1 MSVIGMDNIEVTKY
15 MEHSL
20 TTIDTNPDEVCELA
34 WDLLQ
39 KKMKNCYYRLSQ
51 KIVLS
56 GKLVIRDSTG
66 ACRHMINAGSFL
78 H

>member
-1 MSVIGMDNIEVTKY
+1 MSVIGMDNIEVAKY

-20 TTIDTNPDEVCELA
+20 TSIDTSPDEVCALA

-39 KKMKNCYYRLSQ
+39 KKMKNCYYRLNQ

-66 ACRHMINAGSFL
+66 AAQK
-78 H
+78 